1 MIKIRVDVKLKPGV
15 LDPQGRAVG
24 QALHSLG
31 FAEVG
36 EVRIGKS
43 IEIDIDT
50 TSQEIAISKG
60 REMAQKLLA
69 NLVIESFE
77 VTVVG

>member
-1 MIKIRVDVKLKPGV
+1 MKIRVDVKLKPGV

-43 IEIDIDT
+43 IEIEIDT
-50 TSQEIAISKG
+50 TSQETAISKG

-77 VTVVG
+77 VTLIG

>member
-1 MIKIRVDVKLKPGV
+1 MKIRVDVKLKPGV

-50 TSQEIAISKG
+50 QDAEIAKSRG

-77 VTVVG
+77 VSIIG

>member
-1 MIKIRVDVKLKPGV
+1 MKIRVDVKLKPGV

-31 FAEVG
+31 FTEVG

-43 IEIDIDT
+43 IEIEIDA
-50 TSQEIAISKG
+50 SNDEIAISRG

-69 NLVIESFE
+69 NLVIESFD
-77 VTVVG
+77 VKVV